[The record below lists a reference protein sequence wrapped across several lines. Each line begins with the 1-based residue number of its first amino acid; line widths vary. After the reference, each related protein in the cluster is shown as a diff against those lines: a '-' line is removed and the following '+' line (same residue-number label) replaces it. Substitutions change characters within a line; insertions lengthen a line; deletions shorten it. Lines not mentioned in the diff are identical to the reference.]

1 MAVEVII
8 PAMGLTVEKGTILE
22 WLKSEGDKVE
32 KGEPI
37 LEVQADK
44 GATEVESP
52 ASGILRKILIPKG
65 IEVPIFTV
73 VGVITAVD
81 EELPEKYLV
90 EKPAPAAVPEP
101 PVPVEAVEAVERPLE
116 PVKREPG
123 EVKAA
128 PAVRK
133 LASEHDIDLSLIA
146 GSGPE
151 GTILKRDVEDYVAR
165 VLAGEKERVKA
176 SPIARK
182 LAQRGGIEL
191 TAVTGSGVGGRIMK
205 KDVLAAG
212 AEKEVEEKP
221 IFKFGETVPMTKMRR
236 VIAQRMTASFTAPH
250 IYFFNEVNMQK
261 LLKLRNDI
269 LPDFE
274 KRFNI
279 RISVNDFLIK
289 VVALTIR
296 DYPILNATVADD
308 QIKIF
313 PEINVGLAVALDE
326 GLIVPAIPNADKM
339 GLEEI
344 AVTREDLTNKARA
357 GKLTVEEI
365 GRGTFTVSS
374 LAQYDITFFAAIL
387 NPPQSGILSVGK
399 TEEKPI
405 AIDGEVVIRPMMNIG
420 LSADHRIVDGQ
431 VAAAFLREI
440 KEKLENPYPLFS
452 PFDKEVK

>member
-37 LEVQADK
+37 LEVEADK

-52 ASGILRKILIPKG
+52 ASGILRKILISKG

-90 EKPAPAAVPEP
+90 EKPAPSAVPEP
-101 PVPVEAVEAVERPLE
+101 PVPVEAVERPLE
-116 PVKREPG
+116 PVKKEPG

-182 LAQRGGIEL
+182 LAQREGIDL

-221 IFKFGETVPMTKMRR
+221 TFKFGETVPMTKMRR
-236 VIAQRMTASFTAPH
+236 VIAQRMTASFTTPH

-405 AIDGEVVIRPMMNIG
+405 VIDGEVVIRPIMNIG
-420 LSADHRIVDGQ
+420 VSVDHRIVDGQ
-431 VAAAFLREI
+431 VAAAFLREV
-440 KEKLENPYPLFS
+440 KRKLEDPYPLFS